1 MLTDKQI
8 FARVASLKD
17 RTRDRDSRQQDVLLV
32 RQGKISSV
40 YPDFFPELRLT

>member
-17 RTRDRDSRQQDVLLV
+17 RSRDRDGRHQDVLLV
-32 RQGKISSV
+32 RQGQILMV
-40 YPDFFPELRLT
+40 